1 MSKSEIDISK
11 DNKIKYQK
19 LEKTIGVDIEVNM
32 KDEKYLNKISDKVIV
47 GKYSE
52 APDYLKD
59 NEYIKNGYLLNC
71 HTIKLVLRSLF
82 VCSNETINV
91 WSHLIGCIISITLI
105 ILLSILVKSSISKEL
120 TENEYND
127 LKMKVNETIAPLLSE
142 LYNYKLSKEDTFNEN
157 VSSIIDIILSNTENF
172 ISDYGTKFTIINIIE
187 NFVERIKVLINSI
200 LNNYSKIKYTFT
212 FNKFKEKWEKW
223 VNKTYSYIQNENNIN
238 INSQNIK
245 KWPLFI
251 MLSASIVCFGFSTS
265 FHWFSI
271 YDQRVYSILS
281 RLDYAGITFLIPGS
295 CYPPYFYFYYC
306 EKC

>member
-32 KDEKYLNKISDKVIV
+32 KDEKYLNKISDKIIV

-157 VSSIIDIILSNTENF
+157 VSSIIDIILLNTENF

>member
-127 LKMKVNETIAPLLSE
+127 LKVKVNETIAPLLSE

-157 VSSIIDIILSNTENF
+157 VSSIIDIILLNTENF

-200 LNNYSKIKYTFT
+200 LNNYSKIKYTFI

>member
-157 VSSIIDIILSNTENF
+157 VSSIIDIILLNTENF

>member
-1 MSKSEIDISK
+1 MSKSKIDISK
-11 DNKIKYQK
+11 DNEIKYQN
-19 LEKTIGVDIEVNM
+19 LEKTIGVDIEDNI
-32 KDEKYLNKISDKVIV
+32 KDEKYLNSDKVIV

-59 NEYIKNGYLLNC
+59 NEYIKNGYLINC

-105 ILLSILVKSSISKEL
+105 ILLFILVKSSVSKEL

-127 LKMKVNETIAPLLSE
+127 LKVKVNETISPVLSE
-142 LYNYKLSKEDTFNEN
+142 LYNYKLSKDDTYNEN
-157 VSSIIDIILSNTENF
+157 VSSIVDNILLNTENF
-172 ISDYGTKFTIINIIE
+172 ISDCGTKFTIINIIE
-187 NFVERIKVLINSI
+187 NFVERIQKLINSI

-223 VNKTYSYIQNENNIN
+223 VNKTYSYIQIENNKK
-238 INSQNIK
+238 NSQNVK
-245 KWPLFI
+245 RWPLFI

-271 YDQRVYSILS
+271 YNQRIYSILS

>member
-1 MSKSEIDISK
+1 MSKSKIDISK
-11 DNKIKYQK
+11 DNKIKYQN
-19 LEKTIGVDIEVNM
+19 LEKTIGVDIEDNI
-32 KDEKYLNKISDKVIV
+32 KDEKYLNSDKVIV

-59 NEYIKNGYLLNC
+59 NEYIKNGYLINC

-105 ILLSILVKSSISKEL
+105 ILLSILVKSSVSKEL

-127 LKMKVNETIAPLLSE
+127 LKVKVNETISPVLSE
-142 LYNYKLSKEDTFNEN
+142 LYNYKLSKDDTYNEN
-157 VSSIIDIILSNTENF
+157 VSSIVDNILLNTENF
-172 ISDYGTKFTIINIIE
+172 ISDCGTKFTIINIIE
-187 NFVERIKVLINSI
+187 NFVERIQKLINSI

-223 VNKTYSYIQNENNIN
+223 VNKTYSYIQIENNKK
-238 INSQNIK
+238 NSQNVK
-245 KWPLFI
+245 RWPLFI

-271 YDQRVYSILS
+271 YNQRIYSILS

>member
-127 LKMKVNETIAPLLSE
+127 LKVKVNETIAPLLSE

-157 VSSIIDIILSNTENF
+157 VSSIIDIILLNTENF

>member
-127 LKMKVNETIAPLLSE
+127 LKVKVNETIAPLLSE

-157 VSSIIDIILSNTENF
+157 VSSIIDIILLNTENF

-251 MLSASIVCFGFSTS
+251 MLSASIVCFGFSSS

>member
-1 MSKSEIDISK
+1 
-11 DNKIKYQK
+11 
-19 LEKTIGVDIEVNM
+19 M

-127 LKMKVNETIAPLLSE
+127 LKVKVNETIAPLLSE

-157 VSSIIDIILSNTENF
+157 VSSIIDIILLNTENF